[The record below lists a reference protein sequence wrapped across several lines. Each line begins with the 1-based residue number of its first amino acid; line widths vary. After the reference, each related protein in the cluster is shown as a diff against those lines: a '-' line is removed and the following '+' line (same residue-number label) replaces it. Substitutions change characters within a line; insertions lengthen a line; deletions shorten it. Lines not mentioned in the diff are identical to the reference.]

1 MLDKTELSSTK
12 INGKLCDLQIVDTA
26 GDHMLHLYRK
36 SDYEH
41 ADLYIICVAADNRAS
56 LESVQFWSNEVRLY
70 ENGKPMV
77 LVQTKKDRN
86 QAVKFEEIMKQK
98 KLHNLQAAY
107 QTSAKENNKNVFRMF
122 QSALRIAH
130 FNKFG
135 EELD

>member
-1 MLDKTELSSTK
+1 M
-12 INGKLCDLQIVDTA
+12 
-26 GDHMLHLYRK
+26 
-36 SDYEH
+36 
-41 ADLYIICVAADNRAS
+41 RA
-56 LESVQFWSNEVRLY
+56 Y

-77 LVQTKKDRN
+77 LVQTKKDRS

-107 QTSAKENNKNVFRMF
+107 QTSAKESNKNVFRMF
-122 QSALRIAH
+122 QSAMRIAH